1 MVALRDT
8 HEASFDF
15 EAWAD
20 KLNLPAEQKEK
31 LQECHTYVVSCMH
44 KQAEKQAA
52 EAKKVEEGE
61 ASGRNTYI
69 VKYADPVY
77 GQSSGFVSGRDEY
90 WPFPE
95 SEILSNPSLTQNPGW
110 LK

>member
-1 MVALRDT
+1 MMQPLFRRNRDISAVLR
-8 HEASFDF
+8 F
-15 EAWAD
+15 
-20 KLNLPAEQKEK
+20 LPLVLVVIAVFLTFSVQDSDAE
-31 LQECHTYVVSCMH
+31 T
-44 KQAEKQAA
+44 
-52 EAKKVEEGE
+52 
-61 ASGRNTYI
+61 TDD
-69 VKYADPVY
+69 ADPVY